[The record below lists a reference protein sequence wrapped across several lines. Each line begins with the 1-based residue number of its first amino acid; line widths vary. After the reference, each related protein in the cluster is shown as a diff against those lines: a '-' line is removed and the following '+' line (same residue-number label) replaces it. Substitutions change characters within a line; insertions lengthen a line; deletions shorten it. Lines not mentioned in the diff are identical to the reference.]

1 MAGWQLGLQMW
12 GSSEPGDS
20 VTPKWPV
27 CFLRRNGD
35 VRRVSGFGESGVA
48 AVGGGGYF
56 LLHTPPPSSAPRPP
70 SWLWVTWNQLKV
82 GFSEWTRVPNL

>member
-1 MAGWQLGLQMW
+1 MAGRQLGLQML

-35 VRRVSGFGESGVA
+35 VGGCLGLENL
-48 AVGGGGYF
+48 VGGIATSYSTLPHPA
-56 LLHTPPPSSAPRPP
+56 LLLGPPP
-70 SWLWVTWNQLKV
+70 WLWVTWNQLKV
-82 GFSEWTRVPNL
+82 GFSEWTWVPNQ